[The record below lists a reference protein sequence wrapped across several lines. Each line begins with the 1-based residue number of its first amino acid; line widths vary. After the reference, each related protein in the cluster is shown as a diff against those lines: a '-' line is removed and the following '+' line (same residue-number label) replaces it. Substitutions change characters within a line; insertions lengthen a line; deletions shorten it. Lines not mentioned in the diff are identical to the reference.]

1 VIFNESVV
9 KINLAM
15 EHMNTL
21 WLRERERCQT
31 LSQDLDLGE
40 CLGEELKQGL
50 VKQHGKGK

>member
-1 VIFNESVV
+1 
-9 KINLAM
+9 M